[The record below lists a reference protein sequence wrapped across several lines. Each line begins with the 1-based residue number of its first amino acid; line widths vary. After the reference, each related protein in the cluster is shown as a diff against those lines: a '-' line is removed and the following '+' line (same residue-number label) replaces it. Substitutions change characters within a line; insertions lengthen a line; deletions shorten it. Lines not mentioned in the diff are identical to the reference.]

1 MKIVFFSNSAW
12 SIYNFR
18 RNLIKKLIKNG
29 NQIFILSPKD
39 STSIKLIRMGCKFL
53 EIKMNNNSINI
64 LKDLILLF
72 VIRKKLKIIKPDF
85 IFNFTIK
92 PLIYGTFVA
101 NLLKIKSVCMMTGLG
116 TTFIKK
122 NFLTYLVIILYR
134 ISFLKVYKV
143 IFQNKDDRKKFID
156 YNIIDKKR
164 SVLSPGSGVDL
175 NYFKYKKNKF
185 KNKTKF
191 LYFGRLL
198 KEKGIREF
206 IYVANKFNKLG
217 LNCEFRIIGSLDK
230 KNPSSITKNDLKKF
244 SEFKNNKFENFKN
257 DVRKD
262 LNRANCVVLPSYREG
277 TPRGL
282 LEALSVGRP
291 IITTNAVGCREVIQ
305 EGRNGFSVKIKD
317 TNSLFTA
324 IKLFHNL
331 SNKKKIQMSKYSRE
345 FVSKK
350 FDINKVI
357 KIYEKLLA

>member
-39 STSIKLIRMGCKFL
+39 SNSIKLIRMGCKFL

-198 KEKGIREF
+198 K
-206 IYVANKFNKLG
+206 
-217 LNCEFRIIGSLDK
+217 
-230 KNPSSITKNDLKKF
+230 
-244 SEFKNNKFENFKN
+244 
-257 DVRKD
+257 
-262 LNRANCVVLPSYREG
+262 
-277 TPRGL
+277 
-282 LEALSVGRP
+282 
-291 IITTNAVGCREVIQ
+291 
-305 EGRNGFSVKIKD
+305 
-317 TNSLFTA
+317 
-324 IKLFHNL
+324 
-331 SNKKKIQMSKYSRE
+331 
-345 FVSKK
+345 
-350 FDINKVI
+350 
-357 KIYEKLLA
+357 